1 MLQLKKMKQLS
12 LLISFLF
19 FGHISYSQ
27 NWDINTLRKIN
38 LDRNKS
44 LDESFKVITNSV
56 SPVSIGIP
64 VTIFIIGAI
73 EKDSLKKINAIYIG
87 ETIII
92 SSIISTILK
101 KTIKRSRPVDDY
113 PYIENISTGGSYSFP
128 SGHTAEAFSLAT
140 SLSVVYPKWY
150 VIAPSMLWASAVGYS
165 RMDLGV
171 HYPTDV
177 IGGAIIGSGSA
188 YLSYKLNKWI
198 HQQSKSHHH

>member
-73 EKDSLKKINAIYIG
+73 EKDSLKKQTLIVKSLIKQGFYDTLSTKNDSIKLSKAYI
-87 ETIII
+87 
-92 SSIISTILK
+92 L
-101 KTIKRSRPVDDY
+101 PVRK
-113 PYIENISTGGSYSFP
+113 FFL
-128 SGHTAEAFSLAT
+128 HLFSL
-140 SLSVVYPKWY
+140 
-150 VIAPSMLWASAVGYS
+150 GYQVLY
-165 RMDLGV
+165 LG
-171 HYPTDV
+171 
-177 IGGAIIGSGSA
+177 I
-188 YLSYKLNKWI
+188 
-198 HQQSKSHHH
+198 

>member
-1 MLQLKKMKQLS
+1 MKQIL
-12 LLISFLF
+12 LLISILF
-19 FGHISYSQ
+19 INHTSYSQ

-38 LDRNKS
+38 LNRNKS
-44 LDESFKVITNSV
+44 FDESFTTITNSV

-64 VTIFIIGAI
+64 VTLFVIGAI
-73 EKDSLKKINAIYIG
+73 EKDSLKKINALYIG

-113 PYIENISTGGSYSFP
+113 PYIENISSGGSYSFP
-128 SGHTAEAFSLAT
+128 SGHTTEAFSLAT

-165 RMDLGV
+165 RIDLGV

-177 IGGAIIGSGSA
+177 IAGAIIGSGSA

-198 HQQSKSHHH
+198 RQQSKSHHH